1 LVVSEVAAPGR
12 GVEERSVLVPL
23 GRAFRGAIKAFERD
37 TGVGAPRWFLLEMIA
52 GEEGLSQ
59 GDVCRRFE
67 QDPSR
72 ITRLAQALEAD
83 GLVRRERDGED
94 SRVVR
99 LYLTDEGRG
108 LVGTFPGRRE
118 AFERRVERAMSEGEL
133 RELRRLLGLLD
144 AAMKN

>member
-1 LVVSEVAAPGR
+1 MVSE
-12 GVEERSVLVPL
+12 
-23 GRAFRGAIKAFERD
+23 
-37 TGVGAPRWFLLEMIA
+37 
-52 GEEGLSQ
+52 EEGLSQ

-83 GLVRRERDGED
+83 GLVRRERDRED

-99 LYLTDEGRG
+99 LYLTDEGRE
-108 LVGTFPGRRE
+108 LVSTFPGRHK

-144 AAMKN
+144 AAMKD